1 MRNSKDVSVS
11 FYFHMSKLLNNMIPD
26 HEIGTMFN
34 QMTLEEF
41 VAGPLWSKEQPFGS
55 YFDFIEY
62 MWSLRT
68 KSNVLIVFFEEI
80 KLNAF
85 PTIQKINEFMG
96 TNRGDELIHEIAA
109 AIDSLAYRQ
118 NEGRKS

>member
-1 MRNSKDVSVS
+1 MMRNPKDVLVS
-11 FYFHMSKLLNNMIPD
+11 FYFHMSKLLNNMIPN

-80 KLNAF
+80 KLVRC
-85 PTIQKINEFMG
+85 IKV
-96 TNRGDELIHEIAA
+96 
-109 AIDSLAYRQ
+109 SLCNDIMNMKNVHTHQY
-118 NEGRKS
+118 